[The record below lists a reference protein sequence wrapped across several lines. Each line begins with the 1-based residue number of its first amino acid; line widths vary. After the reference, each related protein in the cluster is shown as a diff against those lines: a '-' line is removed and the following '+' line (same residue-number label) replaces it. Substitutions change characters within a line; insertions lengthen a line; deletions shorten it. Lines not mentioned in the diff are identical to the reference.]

1 MAIKNITPVSPASA
15 DGIVAEVYAQIKR
28 DFGAIVEPFSLHS
41 PSPKLLAGVWT
52 ACRETELIGIVPRNM
67 KEIIA
72 AAVSTTN
79 QCPYCVDAHTIMLD
93 AVGEHKASSALS
105 NKTIS
110 GISDP
115 KLRAISEWALSTRS
129 PNSTIIHSPPFSQEE
144 APEII
149 GMAVLYHYINKMVS
163 FFLTETPLPSN
174 RGWMKGT
181 LKRMAGWYFSF
192 SANRPKLQ
200 GESLRLLPD
209 SELPSDLIW
218 AQDSQW
224 VAQAFARFAAVID
237 EIGEEIL
244 SEDVRH
250 CVQSYVKAW
259 DGESPGISR
268 QWVEQAIQN
277 LDDKSKVV
285 GRLILTTAIA
295 PYQVDDEMI
304 EHFRADYPK
313 EETLLGA
320 LAWGSFTVARRIGT
334 WLYTPSSI
342 H

>member
-1 MAIKNITPVSPASA
+1 MATKNITPVSPASA
-15 DGIVAEVYAQIKR
+15 DGLVAEVYAQIKR

-105 NKTIS
+105 NRTIS

-115 KLRAISEWALSTRS
+115 KLRDISEWALSTRS
-129 PNSTIIHSPPFSQEE
+129 PNSTIIHSPPFSQKE

-174 RGWMKGT
+174 RGWLKGT

-244 SEDVRH
+244 SKAVRH
-250 CVQSYVKAW
+250 CVQSYVEAW

-285 GRLILTTAIA
+285 GRLVLTTAIA

>member
-1 MAIKNITPVSPASA
+1 
-15 DGIVAEVYAQIKR
+15 
-28 DFGAIVEPFSLHS
+28 
-41 PSPKLLAGVWT
+41 
-52 ACRETELIGIVPRNM
+52 
-67 KEIIA
+67 
-72 AAVSTTN
+72 
-79 QCPYCVDAHTIMLD
+79 
-93 AVGEHKASSALS
+93 
-105 NKTIS
+105 
-110 GISDP
+110 
-115 KLRAISEWALSTRS
+115 
-129 PNSTIIHSPPFSQEE
+129 
-144 APEII
+144 
-149 GMAVLYHYINKMVS
+149 MVS

-174 RGWMKGT
+174 RGWLKGT

-192 SANRPKLQ
+192 SANRSKLQ
-200 GESLRLLPD
+200 GESLKLLPD

-224 VAQAFARFAAVID
+224 VAQAFARFATVID
-237 EIGEEIL
+237 EIGEESL
-244 SEDVRH
+244 SKAVRH
-250 CVQSYVKAW
+250 CVQSYVEAW

-285 GRLILTTAIA
+285 GRLVLTTAIA

-334 WLYTPSSI
+334 WLYTPFSI

>member
-1 MAIKNITPVSPASA
+1 MATKNITPVSPASA
-15 DGIVAEVYAQIKR
+15 DGLVAEVYAQIKR

-93 AVGEHKASSALS
+93 AVGEHKASSAIS
-105 NKTIS
+105 KKTIS

-115 KLRAISEWALSTRS
+115 KLRDISEWALSTRS

-174 RGWMKGT
+174 RGWLKGT

-285 GRLILTTAIA
+285 GRVILTTAIA
-295 PYQVDDEMI
+295 PYQVDDKMI

-313 EETLLGA
+313 EETLLGV

>member
-1 MAIKNITPVSPASA
+1 MATKNITPVSPASA
-15 DGIVAEVYAQIKR
+15 DGLVAEVYAQIKR

-105 NKTIS
+105 SRTIS

-115 KLRAISEWALSTRS
+115 KLRDISEWALSTRS
-129 PNSTIIHSPPFSQEE
+129 PNATIIHSPPFSQEE

-174 RGWMKGT
+174 RGWLKGT

-192 SANRPKLQ
+192 SANRPKVQ

-244 SEDVRH
+244 SKAVRH
-250 CVQSYVKAW
+250 CVQSYVEAW

-285 GRLILTTAIA
+285 GRLVLTIAIA

-304 EHFRADYPK
+304 EHFRVDYPK

-334 WLYTPSSI
+334 WLYTPFSI

>member
-1 MAIKNITPVSPASA
+1 
-15 DGIVAEVYAQIKR
+15 
-28 DFGAIVEPFSLHS
+28 
-41 PSPKLLAGVWT
+41 
-52 ACRETELIGIVPRNM
+52 
-67 KEIIA
+67 
-72 AAVSTTN
+72 
-79 QCPYCVDAHTIMLD
+79 
-93 AVGEHKASSALS
+93 
-105 NKTIS
+105 
-110 GISDP
+110 
-115 KLRAISEWALSTRS
+115 
-129 PNSTIIHSPPFSQEE
+129 
-144 APEII
+144 
-149 GMAVLYHYINKMVS
+149 MVS

-174 RGWMKGT
+174 RGWLKGT

-250 CVQSYVKAW
+250 CVQSYVEAW

-304 EHFRADYPK
+304 EHFRVDYPK
-313 EETLLGA
+313 EETLLGV